1 MPHIDLPSL
10 LTGTLIGILAGL
22 VIGYVIWHRNRSE
35 NAALGE
41 LRWSQ
46 LIGSVLAVVSLAVGA
61 SDTVTI
67 ALIALIP
74 AENVAMGLA
83 KRAEKK

>member
-1 MPHIDLPSL
+1 MTTLDAVSL
-10 LTGTLIGILAGL
+10 VTGALAGVLIGL
-22 VIGYVIWHRNRSE
+22 VIGYVIWYRNRSE
-35 NAALGE
+35 TAALGE

-46 LIGSVLAVVSLAVGA
+46 LFGSILAVMSLAIGA

-74 AENVAMGLA
+74 AENVALGLA
-83 KRAEKK
+83 KRVEGK